1 MYGGLVETIGQVE
14 SVTTANQCK
23 TFVIKA
29 PSVLSDCHI
38 GDSLS
43 VNGVCL
49 TVTAFDAGTF
59 HVTAVPETLRLTNL
73 DLLTQGAPVNIE
85 RCITANQRIGGHFIQ
100 GHVDT
105 TIRILSIDHEG
116 DALLV
121 KFSLPESM
129 KNYIVKKGF
138 VALDGMSITVV
149 DVGADWF
156 SVTFIPHTRDV
167 TIVRNYKVGTAVN
180 LEVDMLA
187 KHVEKL
193 VENFVRSKV

>member
-1 MYGGLVETIGQVE
+1 MYGGLVETVGHVE
-14 SVTTANQCK
+14 SIVTANQCK
-23 TFVIKA
+23 TFVISA

-49 TVTAFDAGTF
+49 TVTAFDATTF
-59 HVTAVPETLRLTNL
+59 QVTAVPETLRLTNL
-73 DLLTQGAPVNIE
+73 DLLTEGAPVNIE

-105 TIRILSIDHEG
+105 MIKILSIDHEG
-116 DALLV
+116 DAWLV
-121 KFSLPESM
+121 KFSLPEPM

-138 VALDGMSITVV
+138 VTLDGMSITVV

-156 SVTFIPHTRDV
+156 SVTFIPHTREA
-167 TIVRNYKVGTAVN
+167 TIVQNYKVGTAVN

-187 KHVEKL
+187 KLVAKYVESFL
-193 VENFVRSKV
+193 RSKT